1 MAEPRRSLRRERRRT
16 REAARGVG
24 KLWIGLARAVFYS
37 LTAALS
43 RTRAWGMRNVPE
55 RGPALLVLNH
65 VSHLDPI
72 YDAVTVHRT
81 GRIPRFLA
89 KADLWR
95 VKVVGSL
102 LTGAEQIPV
111 PRGTADVEKSL
122 QAAHEALREGKIV
135 LIYPDGTITKD
146 PDGWPMRP
154 KSGLARLA
162 LHHDVPVI
170 PVARWGTR
178 DIYDHYAKRFRPFPR
193 KRVTYHFGE
202 PVDLSALREGTP
214 DAHAIQEVTLL
225 VMGRVRAL
233 LGGLRGEQ
241 PPEEYYS
248 PRRGGSRGRSGGAER
263 KRGDDGAA

>member
-1 MAEPRRSLRRERRRT
+1 MAEPSRSLRRERRRT
-16 REAARGVG
+16 REAARGAG
-24 KLWIGLARAVFYS
+24 KLWIGLCRAVFYT

-43 RTRAWGMRNVPE
+43 RTRSWGMRNVPAQ
-55 RGPALLVLNH
+55 GPALLVLNH
-65 VSHLDPI
+65 VSHLDPV
-72 YDAVTVHRT
+72 YDAVTVHRAA
-81 GRIPRFLA
+81 RLPRFLA
-89 KADLWR
+89 KADLWQKKF
-95 VKVVGSL
+95 VSSV

-111 PRGTADVEKSL
+111 PRGTSDVEKSL
-122 QAAHEALREGKIV
+122 EAAHEALRDGKIV

-178 DIYDHYAKRFRPFPR
+178 DIYDHYNKRFRPFPR
-193 KRVTYHFGE
+193 KQVTYHFGE
-202 PVDLSALREGTP
+202 PVDLSEHREGTP
-214 DAHAIQEVTLL
+214 DARTIQAVTLL

-248 PRRGGSRGRSGGAER
+248 PARKGPRDRSGGAEQ